1 MVVNEH
7 VGKIMTFVPFS
18 EALNLL
24 NSILKRV
31 ELLVLMSIDGCSV
44 TFLVAPFGRQSHGGW
59 NGTNCVTASRPLH
72 WRATEATRGAT
83 NVLIAISNSSPWQ
96 NCSSMIEKSILVSKT
111 TNVEFVE
118 QK

>member
-1 MVVNEH
+1 MF
-7 VGKIMTFVPFS
+7 TSFS

-44 TFLVAPFGRQSHGGW
+44 TFLVAPFGRQSLGGW
-59 NGTNCVTASRPLH
+59 NGTNCATASRPLH
-72 WRATEATRGAT
+72 SMVAATRGAT

-96 NCSSMIEKSILVSKT
+96 NCSSMIGKSILVSKT